1 MEERVILTGDRP
13 TGPLHLGHYVGS
25 LQNRVRLQNEGGY
38 KPYIIIADVQA
49 LTDNAKRPEFVR
61 KNVLEV
67 VLDYL
72 AVGIDPAISTIFLQS
87 MIPEIAELTVY
98 FMNLVSMARLTRNPT
113 VKAEIQE
120 KGFGESLPVG
130 FVVYPIS
137 QAADI
142 TFIKGEVV
150 PVGKDQVPMIEQTRE
165 IVRMFNSIY
174 GPVFPEPTELLSD
187 IPRLPGISGAGKMGK
202 STGNAIFLSD
212 PVDSLRSKVMSMYTD
227 PDHVRVEDPGKLE
240 GNTVFTYLDAFDP
253 EKESLEE
260 LKSAYTKGGVGDTL
274 VKKRLFEVLNNLLE
288 PMRARREEYAKD
300 PGAVME
306 IVRKGTEATRAEAM
320 KVMAEVRR
328 AMKIDYFA

>member
-1 MEERVILTGDRP
+1 MKDKIILTGDRP

-61 KNVLEV
+61 ENVLQV

-72 AVGIDPAISTIFLQS
+72 AVGIDPKVSTIFLQS

-120 KGFGESLPVG
+120 KGFGDSLPVG

-150 PVGKDQVPMIEQTRE
+150 PVGNDQVPMIEQARE
-165 IVRMFNSIY
+165 IVRMFNSTY

-212 PVDSLRSKVMSMYTD
+212 SVDVLRKKVMSMYTD
-227 PDHVRVEDPGKLE
+227 PDHVRVEDPGKIE
-240 GNTVFTYLDAFDP
+240 GNNVFTYLDAFDS
-253 EKESLEE
+253 EKVSLEE
-260 LKSAYTKGGVGDTL
+260 LKLSYAKGGVGDTV
-274 VKKRLFEVLNNLLE
+274 VKNRLFEVLNSMLT
-288 PMRARREEYAKD
+288 PMRSRRDEYAKD
-300 PGAVME
+300 PEAVME
-306 IVRKGTEATRAEAM
+306 IVRLGTLQTKAEAA